1 MPLPTLAPGS
11 SRPEPAPSPS
21 DAGLGRAG
29 PAAGDPDDT
38 HRDLPILGFEQQN
51 VRATVTDLETTR
63 SRETAPTPI
72 DTCRLP
78 GEETVAF
85 RFRPCATCG
94 RPVQQPL
101 DGSHAVRYCQ
111 DNGGACSDEA
121 QRWRERGHD
130 PSSLTGQVAWVGEMV
145 DRLQTMTERLAGSLS
160 SELSVAGV
168 ERQVSSARAEA
179 AMQVAIAQE
188 ERDASQRHVE
198 TAWRETNSARARAE
212 NAERDAAAARAE
224 AEKAVADRDAAVRE
238 AVQAKESAE
247 QAGAAR
253 LAAESERDHVRGR
266 EGELLAAL
274 ENARSELV
282 SLHAR
287 LSESETIVEGQ
298 RIEAAAA
305 HRASEDLRSQIRE
318 AETKRG
324 HAVADRDQMQAR
336 LHEFEQHNWQLSH
349 TVDELRAAVSAL
361 TGERDAARAE
371 AERARRRVDAL
382 VQLNT
387 PRDGARPPTEQ
398 EPPTGLH
405 RLNGMRLPHAG

>member
-1 MPLPTLAPGS
+1 M
-11 SRPEPAPSPS
+11 
-21 DAGLGRAG
+21 
-29 PAAGDPDDT
+29 
-38 HRDLPILGFEQQN
+38 
-51 VRATVTDLETTR
+51 RATVTDLETTR
-63 SRETAPTPI
+63 SRETAPTPPL
-72 DTCRLP
+72 DTGRLP

-85 RFRPCATCG
+85 RVRPCATCG

-101 DGSHAVRYCQ
+101 DGGQAVRYCL
-111 DNGGACSDEA
+111 DNDGACSDEA
-121 QRWRERGHD
+121 RRWRERGHD

-145 DRLQTMTERLAGSLS
+145 DRLQSMAERLAGSLS
-160 SELSVAGV
+160 SELSVSGV

-188 ERDASQRHVE
+188 ERDASQRQVE
-198 TAWRETNSARARAE
+198 AAWRETTSARTRAE
-212 NAERDAAAARAE
+212 NAEREAAAARAE
-224 AEKAVADRDAAVRE
+224 AEKAIAERDAALRE
-238 AVQAKESAE
+238 AAQAKEAAE
-247 QAGAAR
+247 QSGAAR

-305 HRASEDLRSQIRE
+305 LRATEDLRSQLRDAE
-318 AETKRG
+318 AKRG
-324 HAVADRDQMQAR
+324 QAVADRDQMQAR
-336 LHEFEQHNWQLSH
+336 VHECEQHNWQLSH
-349 TVDELRAAVSAL
+349 TVEELRAAVSAL

-382 VQLNT
+382 TQLNT
-387 PRDGARPPTEQ
+387 PRNGVRPPAEH